1 MRVKINQ
8 LENDL
13 LHQIKR
19 LDIICKSKGLPRPK
33 RDILNKDGAG
43 AGSAS
48 RTGGTYVSPY
58 GANRN
63 NRVSPGA
70 TANRSTGGY
79 SGSRGRPGAVP
90 TMPGASTSANRVA
103 RVGGSIGSN
112 GSRQNKYVNNNYTPP
127 NRNPRVPNFHSPAG
141 SIGNNSNKGSGYG

>member
-1 MRVKINQ
+1 M
-8 LENDL
+8 E
-13 LHQIKR
+13 
-19 LDIICKSKGLPRPK
+19 
-33 RDILNKDGAG
+33 KDKPPG
-43 AGSAS
+43 GSAA

-58 GANRN
+58 GARPN

-70 TANRSTGGY
+70 PANRSTGGY

-90 TMPGASTSANRVA
+90 TMPGTNTSANRVA

-127 NRNPRVPNFHSPAG
+127 NRVNR
-141 SIGNNSNKGSGYG
+141 